1 MTIIGLLFANAVLL
15 IAAIV
20 SVLIEITSIVF
31 IIVGAITLRKDK
43 EREIEYEKAVSANEQ
58 PVKKYRRKIYPRVLL
73 AIGISVQAISII
85 SEIIGLLFRII
96 S

>member
-1 MTIIGLLFANAVLL
+1 MVILGFLFTGLAMIIVTIATTV
-15 IAAIV
+15 
-20 SVLIEITSIVF
+20 IEIMSIVF

-43 EREIEYEKAVSANEQ
+43 EREIEYEKTVSANEQ

-73 AIGISVQAISII
+73 AIGVSVQAIYLI
-85 SEIIGLLFRII
+85 SEIIGLLMGIF